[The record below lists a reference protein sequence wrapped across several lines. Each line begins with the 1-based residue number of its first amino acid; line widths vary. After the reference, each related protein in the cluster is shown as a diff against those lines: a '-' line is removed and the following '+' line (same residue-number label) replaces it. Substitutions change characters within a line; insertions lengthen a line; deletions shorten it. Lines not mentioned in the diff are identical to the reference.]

1 MFTEVVHFQ
10 VIRIPVPQKSV
21 YSRLGFRAGMTQ
33 IKPQDQQMM
42 DLYIQEAA
50 DLIKLK
56 GSIRTVPVKQV
67 SEAESELEDGVIF
80 SSRSLARILKG
91 CSQVLLMGATAG
103 RKIMEEISEA
113 TASDDLTRAVVL
125 DAVASEM
132 TDHALNWIMSYAD
145 LEFRRNSWKVM
156 KKRFSAGYGD
166 FSLMNQRIIFE
177 MLSMDEIGV
186 SITENCILVPEKSVT
201 AIAGIGTA
209 AADGMMP

>member
-1 MFTEVVHFQ
+1 MFAAAVHFQ

-21 YSRLGFRAGMTQ
+21 YARLGFRAGMTL

-42 DLYIQEAA
+42 DQYIQEAV
-50 DLIKLK
+50 DLIELK
-56 GSIRTVPVKQV
+56 GSIRTVPVRQT
-67 SEAESELEDGVIF
+67 SEAGVELENGVIF
-80 SSRSLARILKG
+80 SSRSLSRMICG
-91 CSQVLLMGATAG
+91 CPHILLMGATAG
-103 RKIMEEISEA
+103 TMIMNEISDA
-113 TASDDLTRAVVL
+113 TASDNLTRAVVL

-145 LEFRRNSWKVM
+145 LEIRRNSWKLM
-156 KKRFSAGYGD
+156 KKRYSAGYGD
-166 FSLMNQRIIFE
+166 FSLMNQRVMFE

-209 AADGMMP
+209 ADEMP

>member
-1 MFTEVVHFQ
+1 MFAEALHFQ

-21 YSRLGFRAGMTQ
+21 YSRLGFRAGTTL
-33 IKPQDQQMM
+33 IKSREQQMM
-42 DLYIQEAA
+42 DQFIQEAV

-56 GSIRTVPVKQV
+56 GSIRTIPVKQ
-67 SEAESELEDGVIF
+67 AGESGIELENGVAF
-80 SSRSLARILKG
+80 TSRSLSRMLHG

-103 RKIMEEISEA
+103 GMIMEEISKA

-145 LEFRRNSWKVM
+145 LDIRRSSLKLM

-166 FSLMNQRIIFE
+166 FSLMNQRTMFE
-177 MLSMDEIGV
+177 MLSMERIGV
-186 SITENCILVPEKSVT
+186 SITETCILVPEKSVT

-209 AADGMMP
+209 ADELP